1 MLVRCSDATTRTRA
15 FAMQFFLQN
24 LGLGIGG
31 LVGGLIVDTSRA
43 SSFTML
49 FLIEAVM
56 FLVLGAIAATV
67 RMPRPTAVPKDA
79 AADGSAARGGL
90 RVLLSHRAMVQL
102 CVLGFVVFFACY
114 GQFESGLAAYG
125 TEAAGIQPS
134 TLGIALAANTAV
146 IVVAQFVVLRL
157 VERRKRSRVIAS
169 VGLIWAFA
177 WIVAGYAGL
186 GHGSQTMATA
196 AMIST
201 YALFGLGESM
211 LSPTVA
217 PLVADLAPE
226 SMVGQYNSAF
236 ALCKQLA
243 LAVGPAVGG
252 PMGASLHG
260 PYIVTFVLFSLGI
273 TVLALRLGRH
283 LTPVQDQPSLAAVPS
298 RVVAVSLPENAS
310 AAWAG
315 RPSPPC
321 TDRTVPRAPV
331 RYCGRANSHQTA
343 LPPPG
348 VRRLPQD
355 VAIDAT
361 MEMPRPASSPG
372 SARRRRGRWSSPS
385 VTSMISLRSVRRSAR
400 RIGGVPCCREL
411 ATSSPAARTPS
422 SHSSIG
428 KRQDVSTPVAKA
440 RARGAASMPPSR
452 SSEALWNSSAVAP
465 VRAGCWTTSTA
476 TSSSCSAVMLRERI
490 RRSQTTCGAPFAPDS
505 ARSSEATPSSMSS
518 LRRSTRPSV

>member
-1 MLVRCSDATTRTRA
+1 MGAALRRIQLGSALSAFGLGFTVPYLYVYVAQVRDLGAGTAGVVLAVFAMAALAVLPFTGRAIDRRGPLPVLVVASVVASLGAVALGLSSQVTASVLAAAVLGAGTAVMQPALATMLVRCSSAGTRTRA

-31 LVGGLIVDTSRA
+31 LVGGQIVDTERPA
-43 SSFTML
+43 SFTLL

-67 RMPRPTAVPKDA
+67 RMPRTPGVA
-79 AADGSAARGGL
+79 AEVSGTAARGGM

-125 TEAAGIQPS
+125 TEAAGIEPS

-157 VERRKRSRVIAS
+157 VERRRRSRVIAA

-273 TVLALRLGRH
+273 TVLALRLGRR
-283 LTPVQDQPSLAAVPS
+283 LTPVQDQPSVAAVPS
-298 RVVAVSLPENAS
+298 RVVAVSLPETSS
-310 AAWAG
+310 AEA
-315 RPSPPC
+315 P
-321 TDRTVPRAPV
+321 APV
-331 RYCGRANSHQTA
+331 
-343 LPPPG
+343 
-348 VRRLPQD
+348 
-355 VAIDAT
+355 
-361 MEMPRPASSPG
+361 
-372 SARRRRGRWSSPS
+372 
-385 VTSMISLRSVRRSAR
+385 
-400 RIGGVPCCREL
+400 
-411 ATSSPAARTPS
+411 AAV
-422 SHSSIG
+422 H
-428 KRQDVSTPVAKA
+428 
-440 RARGAASMPPSR
+440 
-452 SSEALWNSSAVAP
+452 
-465 VRAGCWTTSTA
+465 
-476 TSSSCSAVMLRERI
+476 
-490 RRSQTTCGAPFAPDS
+490 
-505 ARSSEATPSSMSS
+505 
-518 LRRSTRPSV
+518 